1 MIGIYLNLSINL
13 KIPSIPNDIGDAG
26 TGIVKITTS
35 IIRGVN
41 MLCPKSLL
49 RPSVVVFFLGV
60 FLCLLVYSS
69 TAFSAEGNGNAID
82 MLQLSMGLL
91 GGLALFLAGLDQLSE
106 GLKKAA
112 GDALRTLLSKMTT
125 NRFLGAITGAFV
137 TAILNS
143 SSVTTVLV
151 VSFITAGVMTLAQ
164 SVGVIMGANIGSTMT
179 AQLLAFNIASYAL
192 LPIAMGFFMTF
203 VGKRENVR
211 HVGMMLMGLGLV
223 FFGMGIMSEAMVP
236 LRTYEPFMDFLQK
249 MERPLFGILAGAVF
263 TGLVQSSAAT
273 VGIAIA
279 MATEGLLSLEAGIGL
294 ALGANIGTCVTA
306 LLAAMGKP
314 VEAVRAS
321 IVHVLFNI
329 LGVVIWLPF
338 LGVLADL
345 ATAVSPVKEGIE
357 GAARVVN
364 DIPRQIAN
372 ANTLFNI
379 INTVVFIGFAG
390 VFAKIAEKIIPDR
403 KEKEGVIIEP
413 KYLNEEVL
421 DVPSIALEQVRQEF
435 GRMGEITCSM
445 LDQLPKA
452 ALNKS
457 MEHVD
462 RIVKLDDKVDI
473 LEAAIFQFL
482 GRIRQQPLTKE
493 ESKTH
498 QDLMTAT
505 VSLENLADLVE
516 TELADLVKKFI
527 TRGQQVSDTTQQ
539 VFQDLYKE
547 VCESVQLAVE
557 SVQNNDQNAAM
568 AVLNKKGT
576 VTELA
581 ESLMTYEA
589 KGLGHD
595 QAIALEMA
603 RVEISLI
610 DKMSRAYTHARK
622 IAKITVPPAII
633 DKE

>member
-1 MIGIYLNLSINL
+1 MQS
-13 KIPSIPNDIGDAG
+13 PRS
-26 TGIVKITTS
+26 
-35 IIRGVN
+35 
-41 MLCPKSLL
+41 
-49 RPSVVVFFLGV
+49 FFKPPAFV
-60 FLCLLVYSS
+60 FLLGTMLSFLLLSS
-69 TAFSAEGNGNAID
+69 TAFSAETGGGTID
-82 MLQLSMGLL
+82 LLQLCMRLF

-112 GDALRTLLSKMTT
+112 GEALKTLLSKMTT

-192 LPIAMGFFMTF
+192 LPVALGFFMTF
-203 VGKRENVR
+203 TAKRENVR
-211 HVGMMLMGLGLV
+211 HVGMMFMGLGLV

-236 LRTYEPFMDFLQK
+236 LRTYEPFMEFLQK

-294 ALGANIGTCVTA
+294 ALGANIGTCATA

-321 IVHVLFNI
+321 VVHVLFNV
-329 LGVVIWLPF
+329 LGVLIWLPF

-345 ATAVSPVKEGIE
+345 ATAVSPVRESVE
-357 GAARVVN
+357 GAARVVS

-379 INTVVFIGFAG
+379 FNTIVFIGFTG
-390 VFAKIAEKIIPDR
+390 VFAKIAQKIIPDR
-403 KEKEGVIIEP
+403 KKKEGVIIEP
-413 KYLNEEVL
+413 KYLSEEVIEI
-421 DVPSIALEQVRQEF
+421 PSIALEQVRQEF
-435 GRMGEITCSM
+435 GRMGEIACSM
-445 LDQLPKA
+445 LDQLPEA
-452 ALNKS
+452 MLNKS
-457 MEHVD
+457 KEHVD

-482 GRIRQQPLTKE
+482 GKIRQQPLTAE

-498 QDLMTAT
+498 QNLMTAT

-516 TELADLVKKFI
+516 TEFSGLVKKFI
-527 TRGQQVSDTTQQ
+527 ARERDVSETTQQ
-539 VFQDLYKE
+539 AFRDLYKE
-547 VCESVQLAVE
+547 VCESVQLAVT
-557 SVQNNDQNAAM
+557 SLQNNDQNAAM
-568 AVLNKKGT
+568 TVLNKQGT
-576 VTELA
+576 ITDLA
-581 ESLMTYEA
+581 ESLMTYQA

-595 QAIALEMA
+595 QAIGLETA
-603 RVEISLI
+603 RIEISLI
-610 DKMSRAYTHARK
+610 DKLSRTYALARK
-622 IAKITVPPAII
+622 IAIVTVPSVIA